1 MDHVVIV
8 CNVLGHSTGIPTN
21 HNILISFQIG
31 VGICTVLS
39 VDAIITSTQLTLAL
53 QLCWW
58 SISNRIRVVC
68 NLGPR
73 LHLTVLSAPVMRWP
87 WGYRTRRTAEWPQ
100 GPTWGISSH
109 NSSCQVDAPKT
120 TRPGVSLPLA
130 AIVRDGGLPVGHR
143 QENNIN
149 LT

>member
-53 QLCWW
+53 QLC
-58 SISNRIRVVC
+58 
-68 NLGPR
+68 
-73 LHLTVLSAPVMRWP
+73 
-87 WGYRTRRTAEWPQ
+87 
-100 GPTWGISSH
+100 
-109 NSSCQVDAPKT
+109 
-120 TRPGVSLPLA
+120 
-130 AIVRDGGLPVGHR
+130 
-143 QENNIN
+143 
-149 LT
+149 